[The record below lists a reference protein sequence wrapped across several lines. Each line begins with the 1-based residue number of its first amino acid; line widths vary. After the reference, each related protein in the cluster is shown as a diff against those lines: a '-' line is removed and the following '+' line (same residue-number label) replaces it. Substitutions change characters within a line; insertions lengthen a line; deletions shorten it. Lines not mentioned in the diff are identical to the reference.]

1 MEKTVKALLAA
12 FLFTG
17 LLQGCSMNK
26 NETTGKENQ
35 SDTNNVANDVK
46 DDVEDSIDNVM
57 NFFNDKKVELENMQ
71 PIENMEFA
79 AYEGKSFEVN
89 GKTAYL
95 YRVKS
100 NDEKMKKV
108 LKEAKDKGKVR
119 VNIKNKEMEYNAKV
133 NGNFLLL
140 YDPNADMNDVLT
152 TFEGYTRNVTPNDT
166 NGRNAKDTTNTTT
179 SDGTSGNAKTNDPTT
194 GNTTSGNQ
202 NGDVNNNGKTN
213 SNNTNTNENTM
224 YD

>member
-1 MEKTVKALLAA
+1 MKKTTKVLLAA

-17 LLQGCSMNK
+17 ILQGCSSNN

-35 SDTNNVANDVK
+35 SDTGDVANDVK
-46 DDVEDSIDNVM
+46 NDIDDSIDNVM
-57 NFFNDKKVELENMQ
+57 SFFNNKKVELENMQ
-71 PIENMEFA
+71 PIKNMEFA

-100 NDEKMKKV
+100 NDENMKKV
-108 LKEAKDKGKVR
+108 LKEAREKGKVR
-119 VNIKNKEMEYNAKV
+119 VNIKNKEMEYGAKV

-152 TFEGYTRNVTPNDT
+152 TFDGYTSGGVNAGTS
-166 NGRNAKDTTNTTT
+166 AKDTTNTPT
-179 SDGTSGNAKTNDPTT
+179 SDGAYGNAKTNDPNA

-213 SNNTNTNENTM
+213 ANNTNGTNAAGQNEN
-224 YD
+224 